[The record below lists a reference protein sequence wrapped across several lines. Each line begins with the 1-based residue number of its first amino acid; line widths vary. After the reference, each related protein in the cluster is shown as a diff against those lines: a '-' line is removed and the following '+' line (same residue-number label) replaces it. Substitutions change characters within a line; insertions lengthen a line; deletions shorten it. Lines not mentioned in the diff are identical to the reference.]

1 MNGTAIEVTS
11 DLATYY
17 RWVQVSPERIWLF
30 GAALL
35 MRRAMVEAVGLY
47 DERFFAYWEDV
58 DYSLRCVQ
66 TGYRNIV
73 VPAAEVRHAAGTL
86 KIDPSSKPVRYY
98 YYMTRN
104 ELLFSRKHFGW
115 WAGRRPLW
123 WAMRRLLRR
132 AKRLKG
138 DPAITDAIFYGLF
151 DGLTFRR
158 GAFDP
163 ARRLP
168 RPVRRLLLAA
178 NRALFGAH

>member
-1 MNGTAIEVTS
+1 MA
-11 DLATYY
+11 
-17 RWVQVSPERIWLF
+17 
-30 GAALL
+30 
-35 MRRAMVEAVGLY
+35 
-47 DERFFAYWEDV
+47 
-58 DYSLRCVQ
+58 
-66 TGYRNIV
+66 
-73 VPAAEVRHAAGTL
+73 
-86 KIDPSSKPVRYY
+86 
-98 YYMTRN
+98 RN
-104 ELLFSRKHFGW
+104 ELLLYRKHRGW

-123 WAMRRLLRR
+123 WAARRQLSLVE
-132 AKRLKG
+132 KPNG